1 VSPID
6 LSIHLLSFVA
16 PALVVAVLVALAGS
30 LLLPR
35 SGRPQR
41 WWLPVALNFIA
52 GVAVLAAG
60 LWWFGRDGKMA
71 TYTALVIAVAT
82 CQWLSGRAWRS

>member
-1 VSPID
+1 
-6 LSIHLLSFVA
+6 
-16 PALVVAVLVALAGS
+16 
-30 LLLPR
+30 
-35 SGRPQR
+35 
-41 WWLPVALNFIA
+41 
-52 GVAVLAAG
+52 VAVLASG

>member
-1 VSPID
+1 LSPLD
-6 LSIHLLSFVA
+6 FAVHLLSFVA
-16 PALVVAVLVALAGS
+16 PALVVAIVVALTGR
-30 LLLPR
+30 LVLPR

-41 WWLPVALNFIA
+41 WWLPLTLNFLA

-71 TYTALVIAVAT
+71 TYAALVIAVAT

>member
-6 LSIHLLSFVA
+6 FAVHLLSFVA
-16 PALVVAVLVALAGS
+16 PALAVALVVALAGT
-30 LLLPR
+30 LVLPR

-41 WWLPVALNFIA
+41 WWLPFALNFIA
-52 GVAVLAAG
+52 GVAVLVAG

-71 TYTALVIAVAT
+71 TYAALVIAVAT
-82 CQWLSGRAWRS
+82 SQWLSGRAWRS

>member
-52 GVAVLAAG
+52 GVAVLASG

>member
-1 VSPID
+1 MSP
-6 LSIHLLSFVA
+6 LALAVHLLSFAA
-16 PALVVAVLVALAGS
+16 PALVVAVLVALAGR
-30 LLLPR
+30 LVLPR

-52 GVAVLAAG
+52 GVAVLGAG

-71 TYTALVIAVAT
+71 TYSALVIAVAT

>member
-1 VSPID
+1 MGPLALAV
-6 LSIHLLSFVA
+6 HLLSFAA
-16 PALVVAVLVALAGS
+16 PALVVAVLVALAGR
-30 LLLPR
+30 LVLPR

-52 GVAVLAAG
+52 GVAVLGAG

-71 TYTALVIAVAT
+71 TYAALVIAVAT

>member
-1 VSPID
+1 MSP
-6 LSIHLLSFVA
+6 LALAVHLLSFVA
-16 PALVVAVLVALAGS
+16 PALVMAVLVALAGR
-30 LLLPR
+30 LVLPR

-52 GVAVLAAG
+52 GVAVLGAG

-71 TYTALVIAVAT
+71 TYSALVIAVAT